1 MTKVM
6 KKMLSVMIVVVLSLV
21 LSVTALAA
29 QENITITI
37 EGQSS
42 NDKAGHEYAAY
53 QLLTGDILEVEGQKT
68 LTNLQFG
75 SGVDAAALKTALGLL
90 DTATEADVA
99 RKLEEYNSNVVG
111 KTGRDLAKLLNDE
124 NCLKAA
130 GAVKDSSAPYE
141 LVVTGPGYYFIDDTL
156 TTNAD
161 KGARSAF
168 LLKLAE
174 TEDIKVN
181 VKTDVPTIDKKIDEG
196 AGVEANTAS
205 IGDEVPF
212 VLTSKV
218 PASME
223 EYNQYYF
230 IVNDT
235 LSKGLTFNNDV
246 VIKINNSVYSAEKY
260 TVSYTGGSGSAT
272 QIKIVFK
279 DFEENYELAG
289 KDIEIKYSATL
300 NEYADRTA
308 TGNPNV
314 VNLTYS
320 NDPNHEYN
328 GDNEPGTGDDN
339 VTGITPDKKT
349 VTYTTGVRVLKVDDT
364 DKVLPGAEFELTGDS
379 LNTVIVVKSTFTK
392 ADDGTY
398 YALNDGSYTEVAPTS
413 ETESQYKSTT
423 EKYKLSLV
431 DAAPEQ
437 VASEK
442 KITVTTDPEGYAI
455 FSGLGD
461 GEYTITETKA
471 PEGYQKSEAS
481 ITFEITSNP
490 TVTAANWKVD
500 DEAVTIDDD
509 GTIKEFKV
517 VNTKGINLPGTG
529 GVGTTVFY
537 VAGSVLVIGGIVLLI
552 FKKRMSSNKE
562 E

>member
-1 MTKVM
+1 MTRVM
-6 KKMLSVMIVVVLSLV
+6 KKMLSVMIAVVLSLV
-21 LSVTALAA
+21 LSITALAA
-29 QENITITI
+29 QEDITITI
-37 EGQSS
+37 GGQSE

-53 QLLTGDILEVEGQKT
+53 QLLTGDILEVDGQKT
-68 LTNLQFG
+68 LTNLAFG
-75 SGVDAAALKTALGLL
+75 SGVDASALKTALGLAN
-90 DTATEADVA
+90 TATVADVA
-99 RKLEEYNSNVVG
+99 RELEELDG
-111 KTGRDLAKLLNDE
+111 KYLAKLLEEND
-124 NCLKAA
+124 CLIAA
-130 GAVKDSSAPYE
+130 EAVKDSSTPYE
-141 LVVTGPGYYFIDDTL
+141 LDVTGPGYYFINDTL
-156 TTNAD
+156 TTDAN

-174 TEDIKVN
+174 TEDIEVN

-218 PASME
+218 PAHMD

-246 VIKINNSVYSAEKY
+246 VIKINDSVYSADKY
-260 TVSYTGGSGSAT
+260 TVSSTGGNGSAT

-279 DFEENYELAG
+279 DFEENYALAG
-289 KDIEIKYSATL
+289 ENIEIKYSATL
-300 NEYADRTA
+300 NENADRTA

-349 VTYTTGVRVLKVDDT
+349 VTYTTGVRVLKVDDA
-364 DKVLPGAEFELTGDS
+364 DKVLPGAEFELTGES

-392 ADDGTY
+392 DNDGTY
-398 YALNDGSYTEVAPTS
+398 YALNDGTYTEVVPT
-413 ETESQYKSTT
+413 EATASQYKSTT
-423 EKYKLSLV
+423 DKYKLSLV
-431 DAAPEQ
+431 DAAPDKVE
-437 VASEK
+437 SEGENIK
-442 KITVTTDPEGYAI
+442 VTVTTDPEGYAI

-461 GEYTITETKA
+461 GEYTLTETKA

-490 TVTAANWKVD
+490 TVTAPNWKVN
-500 DEAVTIDDD
+500 DEAVTIDAD

-517 VNTKGINLPGTG
+517 VNSKGINLPGTG

-537 VAGSVLVIGGIVLLI
+537 IAGSVLVIGGIVLLI
-552 FKKRMSSNKE
+552 SKKRMSSDRE